1 MTDNKRPIKY
11 SLTEEGYRL
20 AEGLCSSA
28 DIPLHTPT
36 LSSGGASYQRRDS
49 GYGASGSGSRRG
61 SGPVA
66 GRFSPPAYGGDAL
79 DDGDDGD
86 DDFRKEMEK
95 ALRLSRLE
103 SQSSGGAGPCAS
115 RAGPSGHQRPPV
127 ALPRPLPLDRPRH
140 PSSGSSSAAQRT
152 SGPLLDGRK
161 AASGHYA
168 NRAAPAAAGPI
179 AGNIGEFLSLFRCSR
194 ERADLTSIP
203 QTPLS
208 PTSTSTSVR
217 SA

>member
-11 SLTEEGYRL
+11 SLTEKGYRL

-28 DIPLHTPT
+28 EVPLHVPT
-36 LSSGGASYQRRDS
+36 LSSGGAAYQRRGS

-66 GRFSPPAYGGDAL
+66 GRFSPPAFD
-79 DDGDDGD
+79 DDGD

-95 ALRLSRLE
+95 AIRFSRLE
-103 SQSSGGAGPCAS
+103 SQSSGGAAPYVS
-115 RAGPSGHQRPPV
+115 LSGPSGHQR
-127 ALPRPLPLDRPRH
+127 LPFTLPKPLPLERPRH
-140 PSSGSSSAAQRT
+140 PSSESSAAAQRT

-168 NRAAPAAAGPI
+168 SQAAPAAVGPV
-179 AGNIGEFLSLFRCSR
+179 AGNIGEVLSFAVRSPQVADPFIFLQ
-194 ERADLTSIP
+194 AP
-203 QTPLS
+203 PS

-217 SA
+217 SSCLPPG